1 MGACGFLVCYRIN
14 KNPMQEANNP
24 FENLTENLKEYANT
38 RYDLVTLKIT
48 QKAANMGSQTIAIV
62 LIGMVISLFLLFVN
76 IAVALYLS
84 SVLNSRY
91 IGFFI
96 VAGFY
101 LLLTLIFI
109 IGRKKLIITP
119 LRNLIVKQILNDEH
133 V

>member
-1 MGACGFLVCYRIN
+1 
-14 KNPMQEANNP
+14 MQEASNP

-48 QKAANMGSQTIAIV
+48 QKAANIGSQTTAILLIGV
-62 LIGMVISLFLLFVN
+62 LIIMFVLFIN

-84 SVLNSRY
+84 SLLNSRY